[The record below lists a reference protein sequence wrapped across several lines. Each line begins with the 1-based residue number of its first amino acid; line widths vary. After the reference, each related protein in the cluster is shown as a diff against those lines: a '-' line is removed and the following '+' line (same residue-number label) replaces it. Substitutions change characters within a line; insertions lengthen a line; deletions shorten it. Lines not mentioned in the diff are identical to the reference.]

1 MDQVHPQTKHIDLLM
16 LLMSRVM
23 VVIVLL
29 MVSTTMLMIAITI
42 LKILLLGTIFEG
54 NTEDNGND
62 ENDGGVSLVCV
73 QGAILGCLTA
83 KTRGAGIRRV
93 VPPKNSTL
101 VCFW

>member
-1 MDQVHPQTKHIDLLM
+1 
-16 LLMSRVM
+16 M

-42 LKILLLGTIFEG
+42 LKILLLVTIFEG

-93 VPPKNSTL
+93 VPPKKFDVGLFL
-101 VCFW
+101 VRRPVASHAFFV